1 MSEEINVG
9 ERRGIEL
16 EMVERALSSMW
27 RRREDGE
34 NENLFF
40 FSNAMKS
47 NLRNF
52 GRENPLFF

>member
-40 FSNAMKS
+40 F
-47 NLRNF
+47 F
-52 GRENPLFF
+52 

>member
-27 RRREDGE
+27 RRRENEE

-40 FSNAMKS
+40 FFLM
-47 NLRNF
+47 L
-52 GRENPLFF
+52 